1 MRVISAHQPSRPTS
15 VLPKTERSR
24 ASQRTSRRAVTK
36 RAAAANHDKRFSE
49 AAAAAFFSNVA
60 TLLNSGVP
68 LVKAI
73 EALAADDTF
82 DRSTAILQSLVQD
95 IRAGTAFSAALANR
109 PDSFSPLVISMVRA
123 GESGGTLV
131 STLEKI
137 SNDIEKRQAT
147 KAQIRQALTYPTIVV
162 VLGSFAVTFLM
173 AFVVPV
179 FEETY
184 RKAGMPLP
192 LITRS
197 LIAVSSVVAATWWL
211 VLGIIIGT
219 VIAYRRYR
227 SHPKL
232 RRVRDRFL
240 IRLPVLGAVLRS
252 VLVGRFVQAFGGLL
266 ASGVSIKESLELTE
280 KVVNHSDFVDM
291 IRELRFAVTRGEG
304 LGSKLAEYR
313 SLVPPL
319 LAQMVSLGEKSGELG
334 PMMLQIGHY
343 VDKDLTRRTQ
353 SMSSMIE
360 PLVTVVMAFAIGT
373 IALAIYLPIF
383 DMFKQVGQ

>member
-1 MRVISAHQPSRPTS
+1 MSASPRVEQSRS
-15 VLPKTERSR
+15 SN
-24 ASQRTSRRAVTK
+24 RTSRKATRKPAAGDK
-36 RAAAANHDKRFSE
+36 RDKRFSE
-49 AAAAAFFSNVA
+49 RTAAAFFSNVG
-60 TLLNSGVP
+60 TLLHSGVP

-73 EALAADDTF
+73 DALAADDTF
-82 DRSTAILQSLVQD
+82 DRSADILQSLVRD
-95 IRAGTAFSAALANR
+95 ISAGVAFSAALGNH
-109 PDSFSPLVISMVRA
+109 PESFSPLVISMVRA

-131 STLEKI
+131 STLDQI
-137 SNDIEKRQAT
+137 SENIEKRQAT
-147 KAQIRQALTYPTIVV
+147 KSEIRHALTYPTIVL
-162 VLGSFAVTFLM
+162 VLGSIAVTFLM

-184 RKAGMPLP
+184 RKAGAPLP
-192 LITRS
+192 FITRA
-197 LIAVSSVVAATWWL
+197 LIAVSGVFAATWWL
-211 VLGIIIGT
+211 VLGIIVVLVVG
-219 VIAYRRYR
+219 YRRYR

-232 RRVRDRFL
+232 RSVRDRL
-240 IRLPVLGAVLRS
+240 LLRLPMFGAVLRS

-280 KVVNHSDFVDM
+280 KVVNHTEYVGM

-334 PMMLQIGHY
+334 PMMMQIGRY
-343 VDKDLTRRTQ
+343 VEKDLTRRTQ
-353 SMSSMIE
+353 GMSSMIE
-360 PLVTVVMAFAIGT
+360 PLVTVIMAFAIGT

-383 DMFKQVGQ
+383 DMFKQVG